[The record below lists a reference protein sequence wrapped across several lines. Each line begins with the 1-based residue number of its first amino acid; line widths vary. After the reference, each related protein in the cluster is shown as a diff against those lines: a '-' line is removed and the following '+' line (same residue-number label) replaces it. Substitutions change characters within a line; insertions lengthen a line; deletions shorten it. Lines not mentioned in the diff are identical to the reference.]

1 MLDNCADHGPAST
14 SMLWAKTEPATDRWH
29 ALPYHLLDVAATAN
43 ALYSLLPPASRAT
56 ADLAFGAKDTARA
69 VSVFLAAAHDVG
81 KANIYFQS
89 KDPRRAASLGI
100 TPLEEPRRHGYATGA
115 WLKQW
120 LVNNWNW
127 STPVASNTAKAVGG
141 HHGTYFAETTLERLR
156 LNDEPWSSFGPA
168 LLDELSA
175 VLELEGP
182 YPEPVHLNAYLAWLS
197 GFVCVAD
204 WLGSH
209 RAMTL
214 WETGR
219 TPLAAYL
226 TSAGSRAKGLLRRTR
241 WTMPAESLPLPLEQ
255 LIPAGGQPNELQRL
269 AERIGQS
276 GFQLAIVEAPTG
288 EGKTEAAF
296 ALTEPSRAGGA
307 GVYFALPTMA
317 TANGLFE
324 RVRGYLSKATGERD
338 VELRLLHS
346 QAWQYRADAATV
358 ANPGDEEMTAEAED
372 WFSGSKRG
380 LLTPYAVGT
389 VDQALL
395 AVLRVRHGFVRLFA
409 LAGKTIVV
417 DEVHAYDV
425 YMSDLIERLLG
436 WLRALGCRVI
446 LLSATLPAARR
457 AALLKAWGA
466 CGEAHAAYPCVTW
479 VDQAGC
485 LNAQAFATGERKPL
499 SIRFARQTEGEPWEI
514 GARRILERVQ
524 ESGGLGALVLNTVD
538 AAQKAYG
545 WLRANAGSIPVTLF
559 HARFTACDRARIE
572 KDVLKRYGRDG
583 PRDGPA
589 ILVATQVVEQSL
601 DLDFDHLV
609 SALAPIDLLIQR
621 AGRLHRHARTQAGQ
635 LKPPGGKDERPD
647 PVLEVLPPQ
656 LDETGFPMAG
666 DPVYSPDI
674 LARTAA
680 LLESE
685 LRVAQAHDVAV
696 AVEGVYC
703 ERERQIAV
711 TAWEQRLEALTATR
725 VERDGK
731 HARKAEAAAI
741 AAADDVDRLITENYV
756 DQDEYDDRPG
766 SQLAARTRLEDR
778 PSITVALLSDDDTTV
793 HGGLTSD
800 LRASFLSCVRFTPP
814 APMWRHILDIGGL
827 PRWRTMGSL
836 SRVRPLVLSDGCVK
850 LGDHEVSYD
859 SETGLHWRKA
869 NAGL

>member
-1 MLDNCADHGPAST
+1 MINICADHGLPST
-14 SMLWAKTEPATDRWH
+14 SVLWAKTEPGTDRWH

-56 ADLAFGAKDTARA
+56 AGLAFGAEDTART

-81 KANIYFQS
+81 KANIFFQS

-100 TPLEEPRRHGYATGA
+100 TPVQEPQRHGYATGA

-120 LVNNWNW
+120 LIKNWDW
-127 STPVASNTAKAVGG
+127 SPFVAANTAKAVGG
-141 HHGTYFAETTLERLR
+141 HHGTYFPDTKLECLR

-168 LLDELSA
+168 LLEELSA
-175 VLELEGP
+175 VLKLEGP
-182 YPEPVHLNAYLAWLS
+182 YPEPAHLNAYLAWLS

-209 RAMTL
+209 RAMIP

-226 TSAGSRAKGLLRRTR
+226 TRAGTRARSLLRQTR
-241 WTMPAESLPLPLEQ
+241 WTMPAESSPLSLGQ
-255 LIPAGGQPNELQRL
+255 LIPAGSQPNQVQRL

-346 QAWQYRADAATV
+346 QAWQYKTDAATV
-358 ANPGDEEMTAEAED
+358 SNPGDEEMSAEAED

-380 LLTPYAVGT
+380 LLAPYAVGT

-466 CGEAHAAYPCVTW
+466 CGDTTAAYPCITW
-479 VDQAGC
+479 VDQGGG
-485 LNAQAFATGERKPL
+485 LNAEAFATGERKPL
-499 SIRFARQTEGEPWEI
+499 CIRFAQQTEGEPWEI
-514 GARRILERVQ
+514 GARRILERVR
-524 ESGGLGALVLNTVD
+524 EGGGLGALVLNTVD

-545 WLRANAGSIPVTLF
+545 WLQANAAGIRTTLF
-559 HARFTACDRARIE
+559 HARFTVRDRARIE

-647 PVLEVLPPQ
+647 PVLEVIPPGHD
-656 LDETGFPMAG
+656 DEAVP
-666 DPVYSPDI
+666 DLRELVYAEDVV
-674 LARTAA
+674 LRTATLIGSRLSVRVPA
-680 LLESE
+680 DVAAAIEAVYGESTQEEDRRGWMERLERATAREYLKRERSHD
-685 LRVAQAHDVAV
+685 AAHDVLVPRADGRV
-696 AVEGVYC
+696 PITHRQAYMVE
-703 ERERQIAV
+703 
-711 TAWEQRLEALTATR
+711 
-725 VERDGK
+725 
-731 HARKAEAAAI
+731 
-741 AAADDVDRLITENYV
+741 DDDS
-756 DQDEYDDRPG
+756 PG
-766 SQLAARTRLEDR
+766 SQIRARTRLEEL
-778 PSITVALLSDDDTTV
+778 PSVTLALLGSADPDPAAKPDSNAKRQAALACVRVSAAGTRFNELVALPRAAGWSGV
-793 HGGLTSD
+793 RA
-800 LRASFLSCVRFTPP
+800 LREARPVQLDEDGDFVTPSYTY
-814 APMWRHILDIGGL
+814 H
-827 PRWRTMGSL
+827 
-836 SRVRPLVLSDGCVK
+836 
-850 LGDHEVSYD
+850 YD
-859 SETGLHWRKA
+859 SECGLSWSKK
-869 NAGL
+869 NG

>member
-14 SMLWAKTEPATDRWH
+14 SMLWAKTEPVTDRWH

-81 KANIYFQS
+81 KANVYFQS

-226 TSAGSRAKGLLRRTR
+226 TSAGSRAKGLLRQTR

-324 RVRGYLSKATGERD
+324 RVRGYLSKATRERD

-346 QAWQYRADAATV
+346 QAWQYKTDAATV
-358 ANPGDEEMTAEAED
+358 SNPGDEEMGAEAED

-436 WLRALGCRVI
+436 WLRVLGCRVI

-457 AALLKAWGA
+457 AALLNAWGA
-466 CGEAHAAYPCVTW
+466 RGEATAAYPCITW
-479 VDQAGC
+479 VDTGGG
-485 LNAQAFATGERKPL
+485 LNAEAFATGGRKPL
-499 SIRFARQTEGEPWEI
+499 CIRFAEDTEGEPWEI
-514 GARRILERVQ
+514 GARRILERVRKG
-524 ESGGLGALVLNTVD
+524 GGLGALVLNTVD

-545 WLRANAGSIPVTLF
+545 WLQANAGNITTTLF

-609 SALAPIDLLIQR
+609 SALAPVDLLIQR
-621 AGRLHRHARTQAGQ
+621 AGRLHRHARTRAGQ
-635 LKPPGGKDERPD
+635 LKPPGEKDERPD
-647 PVLEVLPPQ
+647 PLLEVIPPGKD
-656 LDETGFPMAG
+656 DEAVP
-666 DPVYSPDI
+666 DLRELVYAEDVM
-674 LARTAA
+674 LRTARLIGA
-680 LLESE
+680 RLPVSVPADIAAAIEAVYGESTQEEDRRGWLERLERATVREE
-685 LRVAQAHDVAV
+685 LKRGRSHDAAHDVLVPPADGRV
-696 AVEGVYC
+696 PITYQPQYMVE
-703 ERERQIAV
+703 
-711 TAWEQRLEALTATR
+711 
-725 VERDGK
+725 
-731 HARKAEAAAI
+731 
-741 AAADDVDRLITENYV
+741 DDDS
-756 DQDEYDDRPG
+756 PG
-766 SQLAARTRLEDR
+766 SQIQARTRLEEL
-778 PSITVALLSDDDTTV
+778 PSVTLALLGPADPDPAAKPDNNAKRQAA
-793 HGGLTSD
+793 L
-800 LRASFLSCVRFTPP
+800 ACVRVSAAGTRFSEL
-814 APMWRHILDIGGL
+814 AAL
-827 PRWRTMGSL
+827 PRAAGWSG
-836 SRVRPLVLSDGCVK
+836 VRALRETRPARLDDN
-850 LGDHEVSYD
+850 GDFATASYTYHYD
-859 SETGLHWRKA
+859 SECGLSWSKK
-869 NAGL
+869 NA